1 MDDELDG
8 GVGDLLGAFITSEI
22 LARDGGGGV
31 TDRRSGV
38 SICIRSSSR
47 PGDAAEDAG
56 DLVVNGGN
64 TVPEPTGA
72 IPEPTG
78 RGCGGRTGG
87 RSGLPGR

>member
-1 MDDELDG
+1 M
-8 GVGDLLGAFITSEI
+8 TSDI

-31 TDRRSGV
+31 TDRRGAA

-47 PGDAAEDAG
+47 PGDAEEEGEIVAM
-56 DLVVNGGN
+56 GGN
-64 TVPEPTGA
+64 V

-87 RSGLPGR
+87 RAGLGGL